1 MKMTIGKK
9 EKTDIIERFGTK
21 YGTSTRDTGSSAV
34 QIALL
39 TKRINNL
46 KPHFSRNI
54 HDYHSNRGLMK
65 LIGKRKAL
73 LRYIQKTDNKQYQAV
88 IKDLGLRK

>member
-1 MKMTIGKK
+1 MTISKK
-9 EKTDIIERFGTK
+9 EKTEIIESLGTK
-21 YGTSTRDTGSSAV
+21 YGTGARDTGSSAV

-65 LIGKRKAL
+65 MIGRRKAL
-73 LRYIQKTDNKQYQAV
+73 LRYVQRTDKQQYQAV

>member
-1 MKMTIGKK
+1 MTISKK
-9 EKTDIIERFGTK
+9 EKTEIIETFGTK
-21 YGTSTRDTGSSAV
+21 YGTGTQDTGSSAV

-46 KPHFSRNI
+46 KPHFSQHT
-54 HDYHSNRGLMK
+54 HDYHSNQGLMK
-65 LIGKRKAL
+65 LIGRRKAFL
-73 LRYIQKTDNKQYQAV
+73 QHIQRTDHKQYQAV

>member
-1 MKMTIGKK
+1 MTISKK
-9 EKTDIIERFGTK
+9 EKTSIVESFGGK
-21 YGTSTRDTGSSAV
+21 YGMGSRDTGSSAV
-34 QIALL
+34 QVALL

-46 KPHFSRNI
+46 KPHFSRHI

-73 LRYIQKTDNKQYQAV
+73 LRYIQRSDEQQYRAV

>member
-1 MKMTIGKK
+1 MTISKK
-9 EKTDIIERFGTK
+9 EKTDIVEDFGAK
-21 YGTSTRDTGSSAV
+21 YGSGVRDTGSSAV

-46 KPHFSRNI
+46 KPHFSQNT
-54 HDYHSNRGLMK
+54 HDYHSNQGLMK
-65 LIGKRKAL
+65 LIGKRRAL
-73 LRYIQKTDNKQYQAV
+73 LRYIQRTDNKQYQAV

>member
-1 MKMTIGKK
+1 MTISKK
-9 EKTDIIERFGTK
+9 EKLDTIHGFGTK
-21 YGTSTRDTGSSAV
+21 YGAGAQDTGSSAV

-46 KPHFSRNI
+46 KPHFSQHI

-73 LRYIQKTDNKQYQAV
+73 LRYIQRTDNKQYQAV